1 MADFDPSIHFG
12 LLQTLVRKTATI
24 LRYLL
29 LIHHL
34 QFDDLHPFNLLQLQL
49 HFYNF
54 LIPFFYSC
62 SSAFICEYDY
72 PAAKS

>member
-1 MADFDPSIHFG
+1 MTPRPFMADFDPSIHFG
-12 LLQTLVRKTATI
+12 LLQTL
-24 LRYLL
+24 
-29 LIHHL
+29 
-34 QFDDLHPFNLLQLQL
+34 FDDLHPFNLLQLQL